1 MGGRGILIGASARCA
16 CCAALIACA
25 VSAHAQPEAH
35 AETVRFHTYGTAE
48 GLSQATSHAIAQ
60 DRNGFIWVGTQDG
73 LNRFDGYAFKA
84 YKHTRGDPYSLSQN
98 HVWALADD
106 PDGSLWVGTQAGGLN
121 RYDPV
126 LDRFIAYE
134 SERVGDSTASRLVTA
149 LLLDRSGRVW
159 VANGGGRLQWVD
171 RERQRLVDTP
181 LGESPSLR
189 MVRAMLQGQ
198 DGTIWIGT
206 YQGLFRT
213 DAQAHSMLE
222 VRADPGHS
230 LDVFALAQSQ
240 DGALWVGTTSA
251 GLYRLTARGEPVSQY
266 HHGGNADP
274 AYDLPDDEIRALLA
288 DSDGGLFIAGNSR
301 GLARLDLG
309 TQHFARFEH
318 DPTHADSIGANRLS
332 ALLRERNGL
341 LVAGTYTNGISVHDP
356 RTRALAL
363 IDRIVEGGASGSIQ
377 SALALYGDADNTLWS
392 STASNGG
399 LLHLDL
405 SGQVLRRFV
414 HDPKR
419 PDSLAHDFV
428 QYVTRT
434 PDGSLWVA
442 TIGGGLD
449 RLKPDGSGFE
459 HLRHDPA
466 DKTSLASD
474 RVLFV
479 TQDRAGTLW
488 VGTLDAGLDER
499 CAACAGFRHHQHDP
513 ADPASAA
520 GDAVSAML
528 ELRNG
533 EFWVAYRTEGLD
545 RLDRTSGRFEHFR
558 SRATDPASLSSD
570 AASVLAEDSRGDLW
584 IGTQGG
590 GIDHR
595 LVDDRGNARFETIDS
610 GDGLG
615 SDAIGK
621 IVETAPGTFWVSTTA
636 GISRIEHTPGA
647 AARIVNYRAGNGAQP
662 RGYWINAGS
671 RLPDGRLVF
680 GGLDG
685 ISLLDPGAMTLAPTP
700 PPRVTGMLLSNVPAV
715 LRWREENSPLET
727 SLTQGGAVVLDHHRQ
742 NVTFEFSAL
751 EYSDPDS
758 VQYAY
763 RLEGHDD
770 HWIETSASRRLATY
784 TDLRAGDYRLRTR
797 ARHSGEV
804 WAESDS
810 LVELRV
816 LPPPW
821 LSPLAYFIYTA
832 GTALALLLAMLIAR
846 TTLRRRHAVQ
856 EAMRHSAERLKLAL
870 WGSGSELW
878 DVDLASGR
886 MVRENQLPHLAANSE
901 AADQTIAA
909 YLPFVHPDDVA
920 VFNAALREHLSGMT
934 ATFECSYRTF
944 DRRHEWVWIL
954 TRGRAQRDASGRALR
969 MSGTTHDIADLKA
982 AEEALRALNEQLETR
997 VEQRTSDLRTANSEL
1012 RNALERLTLTQRQLL
1027 EAEKLA
1033 SLGGM
1038 VAGIAHEINTPLGI
1052 SVTAASHLYDETR
1065 RLARLVEGNQ
1075 LTRSGLQRFAQAARE
1090 GADLVL
1096 RNLRRAD
1103 RLVKSFKQVAVDQS
1117 SEERRV
1123 VDLGASL
1130 QEIVTT
1136 LGPSLKNS
1144 GCQITLYCPQLI
1156 IVETAPGALYQ
1167 IVTNL
1172 VMNSLTHGLSGGVPG
1187 GPPRPLAAAEPAG
1200 EIRIDV
1206 RRDEGSIRIDYS
1218 DNGRGMDESV
1228 RARIFEPFFTTR
1240 RGQGGSGLG
1249 MHIVYNLVTQS
1260 LRGAIECVSA
1270 PGQGVLFR
1278 IVMPGAAA
1286 ETNRVSDPA
1295 ATRAEPALPPSG
1307 P

>member
-1 MGGRGILIGASARCA
+1 MGLRGPTIGAGARGA
-16 CCAALIACA
+16 CRAAFLACAALLH
-25 VSAHAQPEAH
+25 VQPELHAQPESH
-35 AETVRFHTYGTAE
+35 ADTVRFHTYGTAE

-73 LNRFDGYAFKA
+73 LNRFDGYAFKT
-84 YKHTRGDPYSLSQN
+84 YKHTRGDPYSLTQN
-98 HVWALADD
+98 HVWALAAD

-121 RYDPV
+121 RYDPA
-126 LDRFIAYE
+126 LDRFVAYE
-134 SERVGDSTASRLVTA
+134 TESDSTASRLVTA
-149 LLLDRSGRVW
+149 LLLDSGGRVW

-181 LGESPSLR
+181 LGESPALR
-189 MVRAMLQGQ
+189 MVRSMLQSQ

-213 DAQAHSMLE
+213 DAKARAMLE
-222 VRADPGHS
+222 VRAEPGKP
-230 LDVFALAQSQ
+230 LDVFALAQAE
-240 DGALWVGTTSA
+240 DGSLWVGTTSS
-251 GLYRLTARGEPVSQY
+251 GLYHLTSRGEPLAQF
-266 HHGGNADP
+266 HHGSNADV

-288 DSDGGLFIAGNSR
+288 DSEGGLFIAGNSR
-301 GLARLDLG
+301 GLARLDTH
-309 TQHFARFEH
+309 TQHFDLFIH
-318 DPTHADSIGANRLS
+318 DATHADSIGGNRLS
-332 ALLRERNGL
+332 SLLRERNGL

-363 IDRIVEGGASGSIQ
+363 IDRIVEGGSTGSVQ
-377 SALALYGDADNTLWS
+377 SALALYGDSDNTLWS

-405 SGQVLRRFV
+405 AGQVLRRFT

-459 HLRHDPA
+459 HLRHVPA
-466 DKTSLASD
+466 DKASLASD

-479 TQDRAGTLW
+479 MQDRGGTLW

-499 CAACAGFRHHQHDP
+499 CAACAGFRHHQHDVT
-513 ADPASAA
+513 DPSSAA
-520 GDAVSAML
+520 GDAVSAIQ

-533 EFWVAYRTEGLD
+533 EFWIAYRTEGLD
-545 RLDRTSGRFEHFR
+545 RLDRSSGRFEHFR

-570 AASVLAEDSRGDLW
+570 AASVLAEDSNGDLW
-584 IGTQGG
+584 VGTQGG

-595 LVDDRGNARFETIDS
+595 MADGRGNWLFETIDS
-610 GDGLG
+610 VDGLA

-621 IVETAPGTFWVSTTA
+621 IIETAPGTFWVSTTA
-636 GISRIEHTPGA
+636 GISRIEHA
-647 AARIVNYRAGNGAQP
+647 AGSAPRIVNYRSGNGAQP

-685 ISLLDPGAMTLAPTP
+685 ISLLDPAAMTLAPTP
-700 PPRVTGMLLSNVPAV
+700 PPRITGLLLSNVPAA
-715 LRWREENSPLET
+715 LRWRDDNSPMAV
-727 SLTQGGAVVLDHHRQ
+727 SLSQGGNVVLDHHQQ
-742 NVTFEFSAL
+742 NITFEFSAL

-763 RLEGHDD
+763 RLDGHDD

-784 TDLRAGDYRLRTR
+784 TDLPAGDYRLRIR
-797 ARHSGEV
+797 ARHSGEP

-810 LVELRV
+810 PVELRV

-821 LSPLAYFIYTA
+821 ASPTAYVVYVA
-832 GTALALLLAMLIAR
+832 ASALALLLAFLIAR

-856 EAMRHSAERLKLAL
+856 EAMRHSSERLKLAL

-886 MVRENQLPHLAANSE
+886 MVRENHLPHLAANAE
-901 AADQTIAA
+901 AVDQTIAA
-909 YLPFVHPDDVA
+909 YLPFVHRDDVP

-934 ATFECSYRTF
+934 ATFECSYRTL
-944 DRRHEWVWIL
+944 DRNHEWVWIL
-954 TRGRAQRDASGRALR
+954 TRGRAQRNANGRALR

-982 AEEALRALNEQLETR
+982 AEEALRALNEQLESR
-997 VEQRTSDLRTANSEL
+997 VEQRTADLRTANSEL

-1052 SVTAASHLYDETR
+1052 SVTAASHLHDETR
-1065 RLARLVEGNQ
+1065 RMARMVESNQ

-1130 QEIVTT
+1130 EEIVTT
-1136 LGPSLKNS
+1136 LGPSLKKS
-1144 GCQITLYCPQLI
+1144 GCQMTLDCPQLI

-1172 VMNSLTHGLSGGVPG
+1172 VMNSLTHGFSSSVEGH
-1187 GPPRPLAAAEPAG
+1187 
-1200 EIRIDV
+1200 IRIEV
-1206 RRDEGSIRIDYS
+1206 RRDAAAIRIDYR
-1218 DNGRGMDESV
+1218 DNGRGMEESV
-1228 RARIFEPFFTTR
+1228 RVRIFEPFFTTA

-1260 LRGAIECVSA
+1260 LRGGIECVSA
-1270 PGQGVLFR
+1270 PGKGVLFR
-1278 IVMPGAAA
+1278 IVMPGPAV
-1286 ETNRVSDPA
+1286 ESRRITDPA
-1295 ATRAEPALPPSG
+1295 TSRAEPVLRPSG